1 LKIGI
6 ISDTHDSIENIDKA
20 VKIFK
25 DSKISFVL
33 HAGDYV
39 KPAAV
44 RCFQDLKLIGVLGN
58 NDVDKAGL
66 SDAFNEIGGELK
78 GELYEFNEDGIKFA
92 VYHGTSCQLK
102 ESLIHSRKYDVVI
115 CGHTHQLQKLN
126 IARTMVI
133 NPGTAKGWL
142 FGYKATLA
150 IFETEN
156 KRLEFVNINSMKGSP
171 LLII

>member
-6 ISDTHDSIENIDKA
+6 ISDTHDCIENIKKA

-39 KPAAV
+39 KPESV
-44 RCFQDLKLIGVLGN
+44 RCFQGLKLIGVLGN
-58 NDVDKAGL
+58 NDIDKAGL
-66 SDAFNEIGGELK
+66 SDTFNEIGGELK
-78 GELYEFNEDGIKFA
+78 GELYEFDEDGIKFA
-92 VYHGTSCQLK
+92 VYHGTSSQQK
-102 ESLIHSRKYDVVI
+102 ESLIHSRKYDVFI

-126 IARTMVI
+126 IDKTTVI

-150 IFETEN
+150 IFETKD
-156 KRLEFVNINSMKGSP
+156 KRLEFININSMKA
-171 LLII
+171 